1 MKGKIFAMLA
11 VFAMVAIM
19 FGSVSAQETR
29 PEETESINDFI
40 KIESSTNSITTDKQR
55 YSLGEPVEIT
65 ITTTEDYR
73 LNHGP
78 ISSWIT
84 IREKGTDEIVKGYV
98 GYVTW
103 IAYPAGSYTWT
114 WDQTYMFG
122 AEPDGTQ
129 VSPGRYVAEF
139 RDRNGDGEPMAVTEF
154 TITGRPYN

>member
-1 MKGKIFAMLA
+1 MKGKIFAMFA
-11 VFAMVAIM
+11 VLAMVAIM

-29 PEETESINDFI
+29 PEETESINDFN
-40 KIESSTNSITTDKQR
+40 KIESSINSITTDKR
-55 YSLGEPVEIT
+55 TYSLGEPVEIT
-65 ITTTEDYR
+65 ITTTGLY
-73 LNHGP
+73 HGP

-84 IREKGTDEIVKGYV
+84 IREKGTDEIVKDYK

-103 IAYPAGSYTWT
+103 LAYPAGSYTWT

-129 VSPGRYVAEF
+129 VSPRRYVAEF
-139 RDRNGDGEPMAVTEF
+139 RDGRYADSEPMAITEF